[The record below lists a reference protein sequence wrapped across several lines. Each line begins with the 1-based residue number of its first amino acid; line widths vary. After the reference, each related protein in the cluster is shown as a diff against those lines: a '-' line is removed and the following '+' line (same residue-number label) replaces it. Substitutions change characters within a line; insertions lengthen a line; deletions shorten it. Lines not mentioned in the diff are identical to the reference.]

1 MGSGYSVAS
10 RVEGFSTIA
19 ERRRRVSRT
28 KSAIQLLGVNL
39 EECAPGL
46 RRGFAGAHHVF
57 ADTALTDI
65 GAEFEE
71 FAMDAGCTP
80 RGIRPAHLADQ
91 RSDLGRNDGSSGLA
105 AAHLPGPEQAKPG
118 TMPSNDRFWLDDGE
132 RRAPATPEARQ
143 TDPQQA
149 VSRGQF
155 QAFCSRSPKH
165 TDLVTQSQ
173 VLELEGGARSEDR
186 RQSHEE
192 CHKSSEHRRNYE
204 RCNSHPFRSFE
215 VFERH
220 NSSWKPGGCCRT
232 LSWLRIIT
240 NCASR
245 SRRYNRWLCPV

>member
-1 MGSGYSVAS
+1 MRGAAGTT
-10 RVEGFSTIA
+10 RILTI
-19 ERRRRVSRT
+19 R
-28 KSAIQLLGVNL
+28 
-39 EECAPGL
+39 
-46 RRGFAGAHHVF
+46 
-57 ADTALTDI
+57 
-65 GAEFEE
+65 
-71 FAMDAGCTP
+71 
-80 RGIRPAHLADQ
+80 DQ

-105 AAHLPGPEQAKPG
+105 AAHLPGPEQAKPS

-132 RRAPATPEARQ
+132 RRVPATPEARQ

-186 RQSHEE
+186 RQSREE

-220 NSSWKPGGCCRT
+220 NNAKVTMRRSYGFRT
-232 LSWLRIIT
+232 FRILELALYQLLGKLPEPELT
-240 NCASR
+240 HEFF
-245 SRRYNRWLCPV
+245 

>member
-1 MGSGYSVAS
+1 MYLLTLLSPTLMPSLRSSPWMRGAPQ
-10 RVEGFSTIA
+10 EGFSLHILRISARTSG
-19 ERRRRVSRT
+19 EMMGRPGWPRRT
-28 KSAIQLLGVNL
+28 
-39 EECAPGL
+39 
-46 RRGFAGAHHVF
+46 FH
-57 ADTALTDI
+57 
-65 GAEFEE
+65 
-71 FAMDAGCTP
+71 
-80 RGIRPAHLADQ
+80 
-91 RSDLGRNDGSSGLA
+91 
-105 AAHLPGPEQAKPG
+105 
-118 TMPSNDRFWLDDGE
+118 DRFWLD
-132 RRAPATPEARQ
+132 APEARQ

-186 RQSHEE
+186 RQSREE

>member
-1 MGSGYSVAS
+1 
-10 RVEGFSTIA
+10 
-19 ERRRRVSRT
+19 
-28 KSAIQLLGVNL
+28 
-39 EECAPGL
+39 
-46 RRGFAGAHHVF
+46 
-57 ADTALTDI
+57 
-65 GAEFEE
+65 
-71 FAMDAGCTP
+71 MDAGCTP
-80 RGIRPAHLADQ
+80 RGVLPAHLADQ

-118 TMPSNDRFWLDDGE
+118 TMPGNDRFRLDDGE

-186 RQSHEE
+186 RQSREE

-220 NSSWKPGGCCRT
+220 TREMVCITRQT
-232 LSWLRIIT
+232 LVFVGASLCPLGRSTDSVRMSLRIL
-240 NCASR
+240 R
-245 SRRYNRWLCPV
+245 EV